1 MADRDY
7 YQILGVDRSASL
19 ADIRKAYRKLA
30 RKYHPD
36 INPGNK
42 EAESKFKEISVAH
55 DILSDVEK
63 RKLYEEFGEA
73 GLTAGFDAEKA
84 RSYQQW
90 QKQSSRAGGPY
101 EFNMHD
107 LGDLFG
113 DLGNFSAAGR
123 RTRPGPMRGE
133 DIEAA
138 MEIDF
143 LDAVRGFRTSLTLQR
158 SVSCEICHGAGTKP
172 GSTPTTCPECQ
183 GTGGKSVVQGPLQFR
198 QRCPQCMGSGRMP
211 GDPCAS
217 CRGTGQVLRP
227 ETIRVNIP
235 PGAEP
240 RKRIRLGGKG
250 KSGVR
255 GGPAGDLYIVPRI
268 RPHPLLTRSGRD
280 LTMELPITVGE
291 AVRGANVEVPTPI
304 GTVKV
309 KIPAGAQSGQ
319 SLRVKGK
326 GVSAHGQTPAGDLY
340 LRLMVRVP
348 KEKVAHEV
356 IDKIDQAY
364 TEDVRKNVRL

>member
-1 MADRDY
+1 MAERDY
-7 YQILGVDRSASL
+7 YQILGADRSASHE
-19 ADIRKAYRKLA
+19 DIRKAYRKLA

-36 INPGNK
+36 INPGSK

-55 DILSDVEK
+55 DILSDPEK
-63 RKLYEEFGEA
+63 RKLYDEFGEA
-73 GLTAGFDAEKA
+73 GITAGFDAEKA
-84 RSYQQW
+84 RSYRQW
-90 QKQSSRAGGPY
+90 QEQSTRAGGTY

-143 LDAVRGFRTSLTLQR
+143 LDAVRGFQTSITLQR
-158 SVSCEICHGAGTKP
+158 PVPCETCHGAGTRL
-172 GSTPTTCPECQ
+172 GTTPTTCLECH
-183 GTGGKSVVQGPLQFR
+183 GTGSKSVVQGPLQFR
-198 QRCPQCMGSGRMP
+198 QTCPRCMGSGRLP

-217 CRGTGQVLRP
+217 CKGTGRVLRP
-227 ETIRVNIP
+227 ETIRVNVP

-240 RKRIRLGGKG
+240 EKRIRLRGKG
-250 KSGVR
+250 EAGVQ
-255 GGPAGDLYIVPRI
+255 GGAAGDLYIVPRI

-291 AVRGANVEVPTPI
+291 AVRGATVEVPTPV

-319 SLRVKGK
+319 RLRVKGK
-326 GVSAHGQTPAGDLY
+326 GVPAHGQTPAGDLF
-340 LRLMVRVP
+340 LLLMVRVP

-356 IDKIDQAY
+356 IEKIDKAY
-364 TEDVRKNVRL
+364 TEDVRKDVRL